1 MTEPW
6 WSSDL
11 KNRIRENWAE
21 NRAVVNGWLS
31 IPSTVTAEI
40 NARVGFDSLT
50 VDLQHGLNDYQSA
63 LNLLQ
68 IISIGKSAPLVRV
81 PWLEP
86 GIVGKLLDAGAV
98 GLICPMINSAEDA
111 ARLVRY
117 ALYAPDGERSFGPTR
132 AIMAHGPD
140 YARVAN
146 EQIVT
151 LAMVETKQA
160 LEELDGIVATPGL
173 TGVYIGPS
181 DLSLSMGYTPKF
193 DSDEPEVVSAIQRI
207 LETAKSA
214 GIRAGIHCLS
224 PAYAKEMISMGF
236 DLVTIGS
243 DVRILTSAT
252 VATLEAVRS

>member
-1 MTEPW
+1 
-6 WSSDL
+6 
-11 KNRIRENWAE
+11 
-21 NRAVVNGWLS
+21 
-31 IPSTVTAEI
+31 
-40 NARVGFDSLT
+40 
-50 VDLQHGLNDYQSA
+50 
-63 LNLLQ
+63 
-68 IISIGKSAPLVRV
+68 
-81 PWLEP
+81 
-86 GIVGKLLDAGAV
+86 
-98 GLICPMINSAEDA
+98 
-111 ARLVRY
+111 
-117 ALYAPDGERSFGPTR
+117 
-132 AIMAHGPD
+132 MAHGPD